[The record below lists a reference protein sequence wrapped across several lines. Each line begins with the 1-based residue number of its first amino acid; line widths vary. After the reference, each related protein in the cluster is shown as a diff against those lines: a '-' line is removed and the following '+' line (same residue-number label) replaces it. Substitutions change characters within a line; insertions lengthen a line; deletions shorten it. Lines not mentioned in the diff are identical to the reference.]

1 MTNREFRFNV
11 DLRLREL
18 FAFQAFMLLFRM
30 RLWLLVAIYI
40 VVDVYFCFQLMT
52 GAAAPSEAIKPAA
65 FMFGIPLALVAVIL
79 FSVKRNYESVW
90 KPQLP
95 ISYVFNEEGVTNTVK
110 TSSSRIAWQGIEEV
124 KIWGGLLL
132 LFLNRHQALIIPKR
146 CLGERFDEFLEYIT
160 QRT

>member
-18 FAFQAFMLLFRM
+18 FVFQAFMLLFRM
-30 RLWLLVAIYI
+30 RLWILSAIYL
-40 VVDVYFCFQLMT
+40 VVALYFCFQLMT
-52 GAAAPSEAIKPAA
+52 GAMAPSEAIKPAA
-65 FMFGIPLALVAVIL
+65 FLLGLPLALVSVIL
-79 FSVKRNYESVW
+79 FSIKRNYESVW

-95 ISYVFNEEGVTNTVK
+95 NSYVFDEEGLTNTVK
-110 TSSSRIAWQGIEEV
+110 TSSSRIAWKGIEEAR
-124 KIWGGLLL
+124 IWGGLLL

-146 CLGERFDEFLEYIT
+146 CLGGEFDEFLEYVT